1 MVECWKRNKYVF
13 SDLEEM
19 FLINMQQNQDQE
31 LLARE
36 LGSTLGDDRQIF
48 PHAGVFLIC

>member
-31 LLARE
+31 LLDRE
-36 LGSTLGDDRQIF
+36 LGSTLGDDRQICQ
-48 PHAGVFLIC
+48 HAGVFHIC